1 MSISFQK
8 EKKMAVATLENVAK
22 LYVATFNRAPLQ
34 AGLEYWVNTSGLAP
48 HQKVRGRPDRQV
60 LLML

>member
-1 MSISFQK
+1 
-8 EKKMAVATLENVAK
+8 MAVATLENVAK